1 MNRVFAGFALVVS
14 LLFATCITGQNF
26 HYSAAS
32 GSSNFF
38 DIVEEADSYF
48 AQSGLLPEQL
58 YSDNEFIRF
67 KRWEWYWKARV
78 NEDGTFPD
86 LIEQNRVYQNLQ
98 HEAAQRDLQSPW
110 VNINQTYGDG
120 GYNGMGRATSIA
132 FHPTN
137 PEIYYVGAPIGGIW
151 KTTDG
156 GLTYSA
162 LGDSLPYVSVGNIC
176 INPLNPDIMYITI
189 GDHNG
194 WWNYGLGVYKS
205 TDAGVTWQPTGNTS
219 YFTNNVAYL
228 RMVINPANP
237 DELYVAQTN
246 GLYRTLDGGTTWD
259 VVHTGSHIDV
269 ALKPGVDGEL
279 YCATDDYWGSSE
291 VYASWNHGDTWTQIT
306 DFNQTANYLQI
317 SASPGEQ
324 EYLGIKSSV
333 NGVEDYY
340 ATYDGGTTVDFIDPL
355 PDGGILFTSPVNS
368 SKVYCGFMVTHQS
381 VNGGLDW
388 EQLTDWYYTGER
400 AEVHADNRFVAYHPL
415 TNEIYFC
422 NDGGIYKFNEQTME
436 WTELTAGL
444 IITQYYRIAVAQ
456 TDDLFMIG
464 GTQDNGGRK
473 RISADTWGPTNG
485 GDGMEVAID
494 FEDEQTI
501 YTTYIYGQL
510 YRSDDQ
516 WQDDQYNEITP
527 PGSGGGDWV
536 TPYVL
541 DPQDSHVI
549 VAGYSDVYRSD
560 DRGET
565 WQQLSVDLTGDP
577 ERKLTAVAVAPTDQS
592 TIYAGRG
599 AMLYITHDA
608 GETWDNELVV
618 LGAGTAT
625 IASITVD
632 PNDPNELWV
641 TFNGYV
647 NGKKVYHSTDAGITF
662 SNASYGLPNVPVNA
676 AVIDKQSENHDLY
689 IGTDVG
695 VFVLDEAT
703 QTWLYYGAGLPNTMV
718 SDLEIQYNSR
728 KLRIGTFGRGVW
740 ENDLYSQPFVSA
752 VSSINNASNT
762 FFHLAGNPVHDVLLL
777 NVHNRVNAHGEF
789 VVYDVQ
795 GRFVKSMQR
804 TLHEG
809 HYQVTMPVGDLS
821 PGNYFIRYEAAGM
834 SIESVRFVKR

>member
-1 MNRVFAGFALVVS
+1 MNRVFEGFALVVC
-14 LLFATCITGQNF
+14 LLATLSTSSQNF

-38 DIVEEADSYF
+38 DIVEEANNYF
-48 AQSGLLPEQL
+48 AESDIPEEQL
-58 YSDNEFIRF
+58 YSDNEYIRF
-67 KRWEWYWKARV
+67 KRWEWYWRGRI
-78 NEDGTFPD
+78 NGDGSFPN
-86 LIEQNRVYQNLQ
+86 LIEQNRTYQNLQ
-98 HEAAQRDLQSPW
+98 HESAQRDLQSPW

-176 INPLNPDIMYITI
+176 INPLNPDIIYITI

-205 TDAGVTWQPTGNTS
+205 YDAGVTWEPTGNTS

-228 RMVINPANP
+228 RMVINPNNP

-246 GLYRTLDGGTTWD
+246 GLYRTLDGGVTWD
-259 VVHTGSHIDV
+259 VVHSGSHIDV
-269 ALKPGVDGEL
+269 ALKHGVDGAL
-279 YCATDDYWGSSE
+279 YCASDDYWGSSE
-291 VYASWNHGDTWTQIT
+291 VYASLDHGDTWTQIT
-306 DFNQTANYLQI
+306 DFNQTANYLQL
-317 SASPGEQ
+317 SVSPGEQ

-333 NGVEDYY
+333 DGNEDYY
-340 ATYDGGTTVDFIDPL
+340 ATYNGGTTVDYIDL
-355 PDGGILFTSPVNS
+355 MPDGGVLFTSPVYS

-400 AEVHADNRFVAYHPL
+400 PEVHADNRFVAYHPL

-422 NDGGIYKFNEQTME
+422 NDGGIYKFNEESME

-456 TDDLFMIG
+456 TDDIFMIG

-485 GDGMEVAID
+485 GDGMEVAVD

-516 WQDDQYNEITP
+516 WDEQQYYEITP
-527 PGSGGGDWV
+527 PGSDGGDWV

-549 VAGYSDVYRSD
+549 VAGYSEVFRSD

-565 WQQLSVDLTGDP
+565 WQQLSNDLTGDP
-577 ERKLTAVAVAPTDQS
+577 DRKLNAVAVAPTDQY

-599 AMLYITHDA
+599 SMLYITHDA
-608 GETWDNELVV
+608 GESWDNESV
-618 LGAGTAT
+618 LFGAGTAEMT
-625 IASITVD
+625 TITVD

-641 TFNGYV
+641 TLSGYV

-662 SNASYGLPNVPVNA
+662 SNVTFNLPNIPVNA
-676 AVIDKQSENHDLY
+676 AVIDKQSAQHDFY

-695 VFVLDEAT
+695 VFILDEEN
-703 QTWLYYGAGLPNTMV
+703 QTWMYYGAGLPNTMV
-718 SDLEIQYNSR
+718 SDLEIQYSSR

-740 ENDLYSQPFVSA
+740 ENDLYSTPDFSSVSEKA
-752 VSSINNASNT
+752 EMNAT
-762 FFHLAGNPVHDVLLL
+762 LQVAINPVNDVLLL
-777 NVHNRVNAHGEF
+777 NVHNTLNAHGDF
-789 VVYDVQ
+789 VVYDLL
-795 GRFVKSMQR
+795 GRPLHRVSR
-804 TLHEG
+804 TLHAG
-809 HYQVTMPVGDLS
+809 HYQFGMQVANLPAGSYLVG
-821 PGNYFIRYEAAGM
+821 YE
-834 SIESVRFVKR
+834 SNESRVEGVRFIKR

>member
-1 MNRVFAGFALVVS
+1 MNRVFEGFALVVC
-14 LLFATCITGQNF
+14 LLATLSTSSQNF

-38 DIVEEADSYF
+38 DIVEEANNYF
-48 AQSGLLPEQL
+48 AESDIPEEQL
-58 YSDNEFIRF
+58 YSDNEYIRF
-67 KRWEWYWKARV
+67 KRWEWYWRGRI
-78 NEDGTFPD
+78 NGDGSFPN
-86 LIEQNRVYQNLQ
+86 LIEQNRTYQNLQ
-98 HEAAQRDLQSPW
+98 HESAQRDLQSPW

-176 INPLNPDIMYITI
+176 INPLNPDIIYITI

-205 TDAGVTWQPTGNTS
+205 YDAGVTWEPTGNTS

-228 RMVINPANP
+228 RMVINPNNP

-246 GLYRTLDGGTTWD
+246 GLYRTLDGGVTWD
-259 VVHTGSHIDV
+259 VVHSGSHIDV
-269 ALKPGVDGEL
+269 ALKHGVDGAL
-279 YCATDDYWGSSE
+279 YCASDDYWGSSE
-291 VYASWNHGDTWTQIT
+291 VYASLDHGDTWTQIT
-306 DFNQTANYLQI
+306 GFNQTANYLQL
-317 SASPGEQ
+317 SVSPGEQ

-333 NGVEDYY
+333 DGNEDYY
-340 ATYDGGTTVDFIDPL
+340 ATYNGGTTVDYIDL
-355 PDGGILFTSPVNS
+355 MPDGGVLFTSPVYS

-400 AEVHADNRFVAYHPL
+400 PEVHADNRFVAYHPL

-422 NDGGIYKFNEQTME
+422 NDGGIYKFNEESME

-456 TDDLFMIG
+456 TDDIFMIG

-485 GDGMEVAID
+485 GDGMEVAVD

-516 WQDDQYNEITP
+516 WDEQQYYEITP
-527 PGSGGGDWV
+527 PGSDGGDWV

-549 VAGYSDVYRSD
+549 VAGYSEVFRSD

-565 WQQLSVDLTGDP
+565 WQQLSNDLTGDP
-577 ERKLTAVAVAPTDQS
+577 DRKLNAVAVAPTDQY

-599 AMLYITHDA
+599 SMLYITHDA
-608 GETWDNELVV
+608 GESWDNESV
-618 LGAGTAT
+618 LFGAGTAEMT
-625 IASITVD
+625 TITVD

-641 TFNGYV
+641 TLSGYV

-662 SNASYGLPNVPVNA
+662 SNVTFNLPNIPVNA
-676 AVIDKQSENHDLY
+676 AVIDKQSAQHDFY

-695 VFVLDEAT
+695 VFILDEEN
-703 QTWLYYGAGLPNTMV
+703 QTWMYYGAGLPNTMV
-718 SDLEIQYNSR
+718 SDLEIQYSSR

-740 ENDLYSQPFVSA
+740 ENDLYSTPDFSSVSEKA
-752 VSSINNASNT
+752 EMNAT
-762 FFHLAGNPVHDVLLL
+762 LQVAINPVNDVLLL
-777 NVHNRVNAHGEF
+777 NVHNTLNAHGDF
-789 VVYDVQ
+789 VVYDLL
-795 GRFVKSMQR
+795 GRPLHRVSR
-804 TLHEG
+804 TLHAG
-809 HYQVTMPVGDLS
+809 HYQFGMQVANLPAGSYLVG
-821 PGNYFIRYEAAGM
+821 YE
-834 SIESVRFVKR
+834 SNESRVEGVRFIKR

>member
-1 MNRVFAGFALVVS
+1 MNRVFAGFALVVC
-14 LLFATCITGQNF
+14 LLATLSTSSQNF

-38 DIVEEADSYF
+38 DIVEEANNYF
-48 AQSGLLPEQL
+48 AESDIPEEQL
-58 YSDNEFIRF
+58 YSDNEYIRF
-67 KRWEWYWKARV
+67 KRWEWYWRGRI
-78 NEDGTFPD
+78 NGDGSFPN
-86 LIEQNRVYQNLQ
+86 LIEQNRTYQNLQ
-98 HEAAQRDLQSPW
+98 HESAQRDLQSPW

-176 INPLNPDIMYITI
+176 INPLNPDIIYITI

-205 TDAGVTWQPTGNTS
+205 YDAGVTWEPTGNTS

-228 RMVINPANP
+228 RMVINPNNP

-246 GLYRTLDGGTTWD
+246 GLYRTLDGGVTWD
-259 VVHTGSHIDV
+259 VVHSGSHIDV
-269 ALKPGVDGEL
+269 ALKHGVDGAL
-279 YCATDDYWGSSE
+279 YCASDDYWGSSE
-291 VYASWNHGDTWTQIT
+291 VYASLDHGDTWTQIT
-306 DFNQTANYLQI
+306 DFNQTANYLQL
-317 SASPGEQ
+317 SVSPGEQ

-333 NGVEDYY
+333 DGNEDYY
-340 ATYDGGTTVDFIDPL
+340 ATYNGGTTVDYIDL
-355 PDGGILFTSPVNS
+355 MPDGGVLFTSPVYS

-388 EQLTDWYYTGER
+388 QQLTDWYYTGER
-400 AEVHADNRFVAYHPL
+400 PEVHADNRFVAYHPL

-422 NDGGIYKFNEQTME
+422 NDGGIYKFNEESME

-456 TDDLFMIG
+456 TDDIFMIG

-485 GDGMEVAID
+485 GDGMEVAVD

-516 WQDDQYNEITP
+516 WDEQQYYEITP
-527 PGSGGGDWV
+527 PGSDGGDWV

-549 VAGYSDVYRSD
+549 VAGYSEVFRSD

-565 WQQLSVDLTGDP
+565 WQQLSNDLTGDP
-577 ERKLTAVAVAPTDQS
+577 DRKLNAVAVAPTDQY

-599 AMLYITHDA
+599 SMLYITHDA
-608 GETWDNELVV
+608 GESWDNESV
-618 LGAGTAT
+618 LFGAGTAEMT
-625 IASITVD
+625 TITVD

-641 TFNGYV
+641 TLSGYV

-662 SNASYGLPNVPVNA
+662 SNVTFNLPNIPVNA
-676 AVIDKQSENHDLY
+676 AVIDKQSAQHDFY

-695 VFVLDEAT
+695 VFILDEEN
-703 QTWLYYGAGLPNTMV
+703 QTWMYYGAGLPNTMV
-718 SDLEIQYNSR
+718 SDLEIQYSSR

-740 ENDLYSQPFVSA
+740 ENDLYSTPDFSSVSEKA
-752 VSSINNASNT
+752 EMNAT
-762 FFHLAGNPVHDVLLL
+762 LQVAINPVNDVLLL
-777 NVHNRVNAHGEF
+777 NVHNTLNAHGDF
-789 VVYDVQ
+789 VVYDLL
-795 GRFVKSMQR
+795 GRPLHRVSR
-804 TLHEG
+804 TLHSG
-809 HYQVTMPVGDLS
+809 HYQFGMQVANLPAGSYLVG
-821 PGNYFIRYEAAGM
+821 YE
-834 SIESVRFVKR
+834 SNESRVEGVRFIKR

>member
-1 MNRVFAGFALVVS
+1 MNRVFAGFALVVC
-14 LLFATCITGQNF
+14 LLATLSTSGQNF

-38 DIVEEADSYF
+38 DIVEEANNYF
-48 AQSGLLPEQL
+48 AESDIPEEQL
-58 YSDNEFIRF
+58 YSDNEYIRF
-67 KRWEWYWKARV
+67 KRWEWYWRGRI
-78 NEDGTFPD
+78 NGDGSFPN
-86 LIEQNRVYQNLQ
+86 LIEQNRTYQNLQ
-98 HEAAQRDLQSPW
+98 HESAQRDLQSPW

-176 INPLNPDIMYITI
+176 INPLNPDIIYITI

-194 WWNYGLGVYKS
+194 WWNYGLGIYKS
-205 TDAGVTWQPTGNTS
+205 YDAGVTWEPTGNTS

-228 RMVINPANP
+228 RMVINPNNP

-246 GLYRTLDGGTTWD
+246 GLYRTLDGGVTWD
-259 VVHTGSHIDV
+259 VVHSGSHIDV
-269 ALKPGVDGEL
+269 ALKHGVDGAL
-279 YCATDDYWGSSE
+279 YCASDDYWGSSE
-291 VYASWNHGDTWTQIT
+291 VYASLDHGDTWTQIT
-306 DFNQTANYLQI
+306 DFNQSANYLQL
-317 SASPGEQ
+317 SVSPGEQ

-333 NGVEDYY
+333 DGNEDYY
-340 ATYDGGTTVDFIDPL
+340 ASYNGGTTVDYIDL
-355 PDGGILFTSPVNS
+355 MPDGGVLFTSPVYS
-368 SKVYCGFMVTHQS
+368 SRVYCGFMVTHQS

-400 AEVHADNRFVAYHPL
+400 PEVHADNRFVAYHPL

-422 NDGGIYKFNEQTME
+422 NDGGIYKFNEESME

-456 TDDLFMIG
+456 TDDIFMIG

-485 GDGMEVAID
+485 GDGMEVAVD

-516 WQDDQYNEITP
+516 WDEQQYYEITP
-527 PGSGGGDWV
+527 PGSDGGDWV

-549 VAGYSDVYRSD
+549 VAGYSEVFRSD

-565 WQQLSVDLTGDP
+565 WQQLSNDLTGDP
-577 ERKLTAVAVAPTDQS
+577 DRKLNAVAVAPTDQY

-599 AMLYITHDA
+599 SMLYITHDA
-608 GETWDNELVV
+608 GESWDNESV
-618 LGAGTAT
+618 LFGAGTAEMT
-625 IASITVD
+625 TITVD

-641 TFNGYV
+641 TLSGYV

-662 SNASYGLPNVPVNA
+662 SNVTFNLPNIPVNA
-676 AVIDKQSENHDLY
+676 AVIDKQSAQHDFY

-695 VFVLDEAT
+695 VFLLDENT
-703 QTWLYYGAGLPNTMV
+703 QTWMYYGTGLPNTMV
-718 SDLEIQYNSR
+718 SDLEIQYSSR

-740 ENDLYSQPFVSA
+740 ENDLYSMPDFSSVSEKA
-752 VSSINNASNT
+752 EMNAT
-762 FFHLAGNPVHDVLLL
+762 LQVAINPVNDVLLL
-777 NVHNRVNAHGEF
+777 NVHNTLNAHGDF
-789 VVYDVQ
+789 VVYDLL
-795 GRFVKSMQR
+795 GRPVHRVSR
-804 TLHEG
+804 TLHAG
-809 HYQVTMPVGDLS
+809 HYQFGMQVANLPAGSYLVG
-821 PGNYFIRYEAAGM
+821 YE
-834 SIESVRFVKR
+834 SNESRVEGVRFIKR

>member
-1 MNRVFAGFALVVS
+1 MNRLFAGVALLVCVLVAS
-14 LLFATCITGQNF
+14 NTAGQNF

-38 DIVEEADSYF
+38 DIVDEASEYF
-48 AQSGLLPEQL
+48 SNSGLNADEL
-58 YSDNEFIRF
+58 YTDNEYIRF
-67 KRWEWYWKARV
+67 KRWEWYWRSRV
-78 NEDGTFPD
+78 NEDGSFPN

-98 HEAAQRDLQSPW
+98 YEANNRDVQSPW

-156 GLTYSA
+156 GLTYAA

-176 INPLNPDIMYITI
+176 INPNNPDIIYITV

-205 TDAGVTWQPTGNTS
+205 YDAGVTWQPTGNTS

-228 RMVINPANP
+228 RMAINPANP
-237 DELYVAQTN
+237 EELFVAQTN
-246 GLYRTLDGGTTWD
+246 GLYRTQNGGDTWE
-259 VVHTGSHIDV
+259 VVHSGSHLDV
-269 ALKPGVDGEL
+269 ALKPGVNGEL

-291 VYASWNHGDTWTQIT
+291 VYASWDHGDTWTQIT
-306 DFNQTANYLQI
+306 EFNQTANYLYL
-317 SASPGEQ
+317 AVSPGEQ
-324 EYLGIKSSV
+324 QYLGIKSSV
-333 NGVEDYY
+333 DGIQDYY
-340 ATYDGGTTVDFIDPL
+340 ATYNGGTTVDFIDAM
-355 PDGGILFTSPVNS
+355 PDDGVLFTSPVNS
-368 SKVYCGFMVTHQS
+368 SNVYCGFMVTHQS

-400 AEVHADNRFVAYHPL
+400 PEVHADNRFVAYHPL

-456 TDDLFMIG
+456 TDDIFMIG

-473 RISADTWGPTNG
+473 RVSPDTWGPTNG

-494 FEDEQTI
+494 FEDGQTI
-501 YTTYIYGQL
+501 YTTYTYGQL

-536 TPYVL
+536 APYVL
-541 DPQDSHVI
+541 DPQDAHVL
-549 VAGYSDVYRSD
+549 VAGYSDVFRSD

-577 ERKLTAVAVAPTDQS
+577 ERKLKAVAVAPNDQF

-608 GETWDNELVV
+608 GENWDNELVV
-618 LGAGTAT
+618 LGAGAAEITT
-625 IASITVD
+625 ITVD
-632 PNDPNELWV
+632 PNNANELWV
-641 TFNGYV
+641 TFSGYAAT
-647 NGKKVYHSTDAGITF
+647 KKVFYSTDAGLTF
-662 SNASYGLPNVPVNA
+662 TNVTYNLPNVPVNG
-676 AVIDKQSENHDLY
+676 AVIDKQSEQHDLY

-695 VFVLDEAT
+695 VFVLDEAS
-703 QTWLYYGAGLPNTMV
+703 QEWIYYGAGLPNTMV
-718 SDLEIQYNSR
+718 SDLEIQYSSR

-740 ENDLYSQPFVSA
+740 ENDLYSEVFSNVESLERTVIAPFAIV
-752 VSSINNASNT
+752 
-762 FFHLAGNPVHDVLLL
+762 GNPVGDQLLI
-777 NVHNRVNAHGEF
+777 NVHNQRNLHGSF
-789 VVYDVQ
+789 VVYDAK
-795 GRFVKSMQR
+795 GNRAKEMRR

-809 HYQVTMPVGDLS
+809 HYQLTMDVAELTAGTYLL
-821 PGNYFIRYEAAGM
+821 GYESQGSEALQ
-834 SIESVRFVKR
+834 SVRFVKR

>member
-1 MNRVFAGFALVVS
+1 MNQYIAGLVCLIC
-14 LLFATCITGQNF
+14 LLFAMDSASQNF

-38 DIVEEADSYF
+38 DIVEEANNYF
-48 AQSGLLPEQL
+48 TESGIPEEQL
-58 YSDNEFIRF
+58 YSDNEYIRF
-67 KRWEWYWKARV
+67 KRWEWYWKGRV
-78 NEDGTFPD
+78 LEDGSFPN
-86 LIEQNRVYQNLQ
+86 LIEQNRIYQNLQ
-98 HEAAQRDLQSPW
+98 FESAQRDIQSPW

-176 INPLNPDIMYITI
+176 INPINPDIIYITI

-205 TDAGVTWQPTGNTS
+205 VDAGITWEPTGNTS
-219 YFTNNVAYL
+219 YFTNNVAHL
-228 RMVINPANP
+228 RMVINPNNP
-237 DELYVAQTN
+237 EELFVAQTN
-246 GLYRTLDGGTTWD
+246 GLYRTQDGGTTWE
-259 VVHTGSHIDV
+259 VVHSGSHIDV
-269 ALKPGVDGEL
+269 ALKPGVDGAL

-291 VYASWNHGDTWTQIT
+291 VYASLDHGDSWGQIT

-317 SASPGEQ
+317 SVSPGEQ
-324 EYLGIKSSV
+324 EYLGIHSSV
-333 NGVEDYY
+333 DGNEDFY
-340 ATYDGGTTVDFIDPL
+340 ATYNGGTTVDYIDL
-355 PDGGILFTSPVNS
+355 MPDDGILFTSPVNS

-381 VNGGLDW
+381 INGGLDW
-388 EQLTDWYYTGER
+388 EQLTDWYNTGER
-400 AEVHADNRFVAYHPL
+400 PEVHADNRFVAYHPL

-422 NDGGIYKFNEQTME
+422 NDGGIYKFNEETME

-456 TDDLFMIG
+456 TNDIFMIG

-473 RISADTWGPTNG
+473 RISAETWGPTNG

-516 WQDDQYNEITP
+516 WDEQQYYEITP
-527 PGSGGGDWV
+527 PGSDGGDWV

-541 DPQDSHVI
+541 DPQDPHVL
-549 VAGYSDVYRSD
+549 VAGYSDVFRSD

-565 WQQLSVDLTGDP
+565 WQQLSYDLTGDP
-577 ERKLTAVAVAPTDQS
+577 DRKIKAVAVAPTDQS

-599 AMLYITHDA
+599 SMLYITHDA
-608 GETWDNELVV
+608 GENWDNELVL
-618 LGAGTAT
+618 LGAGTAEIT
-625 IASITVD
+625 TITVD
-632 PNDPNELWV
+632 PTDPNELWV
-641 TFNGYV
+641 TLSGYV
-647 NGKKVYHSTDAGITF
+647 TGKKVYHSTDAGITF
-662 SNASYGLPNVPVNA
+662 SNVTYNLPNIPVNA
-676 AVIDKQSENHDLY
+676 AVIDKQSTQHDVY

-695 VFVLDEAT
+695 VFILDEAM
-703 QTWLYYGAGLPNTMV
+703 QTWVYYGAGLPNTMV
-718 SDLEIQYNSR
+718 SDLEIQYNTR

-740 ENDLYSQPFVSA
+740 ENDLFSDA
-752 VSSINNASNT
+752 VASNI
-762 FFHLAGNPVHDVLLL
+762 LAEVEHNSTLQIAINPVNDVLLL
-777 NVHNRVNAHGEF
+777 NVHNDINAHGNF
-789 VVYDVQ
+789 VIYDLQ
-795 GRFVKSMQR
+795 GKVVKRLNR
-804 TLHEG
+804 TLHPG
-809 HYQVTMPVGDLS
+809 HYQVSIEVTDLS
-821 PGNYFIRYEAAGM
+821 LGTYVVGYESTNAMVHG
-834 SIESVRFVKR
+834 VHFTKR

>member
-1 MNRVFAGFALVVS
+1 MNRLAAGFVLLLC
-14 LLFATCITGQNF
+14 LLFTAHASSQNF

-38 DIVEEADSYF
+38 DIVEEANNYF
-48 AQSGLLPEQL
+48 AESDTPEEQL
-58 YSDNEFIRF
+58 YSDNEYIRF
-67 KRWEWYWKARV
+67 KRWEWYWRSRI
-78 NEDGTFPD
+78 NEDGSFPN
-86 LIEQNRVYQNLQ
+86 LIEQNRTYQNLQ
-98 HEAAQRDLQSPW
+98 YEAAQRDLQSPW

-176 INPLNPDIMYITI
+176 INPLNPDVIYITI

-205 TDAGVTWQPTGNTS
+205 YDAGLTWEPTGNTS

-228 RMVINPANP
+228 RMVINPNNP

-246 GLYRTLDGGTTWD
+246 GLYRTQDGGTTWE
-259 VVHTGSHIDV
+259 VVHSGSHIDV
-269 ALKPGVDGEL
+269 ALKPGIDGAV

-291 VYASWNHGDTWTQIT
+291 VYASIDYGETWTQIT

-317 SASPGEQ
+317 STSPGEQ
-324 EYLGIKSSV
+324 EYLGIQSSV
-333 NGVEDYY
+333 DGNEDYY
-340 ATYDGGTTVDFIDPL
+340 ATYNGGTTVDYIDL
-355 PDGGILFTSPVNS
+355 MPDGGVLFTSPVNS
-368 SKVYCGFMVTHQS
+368 LKVYCGFMVTHQS

-388 EQLTDWYYTGER
+388 EQLTDWYNTGER
-400 AEVHADNRFVAYHPL
+400 PEVHADNRFVAFHPL

-422 NDGGIYKFNEQTME
+422 NDGGIYKFNEETMV

-444 IITQYYRIAVAQ
+444 IITQYYRIAVSQ
-456 TDDLFMIG
+456 SDDIFMIG

-473 RISADTWGPTNG
+473 RISADVWGPTNG

-516 WQDDQYNEITP
+516 WDEQQYYEITP
-527 PGSGGGDWV
+527 PESDGGDWV

-541 DPQDSHVI
+541 DPQDPHVV
-549 VAGYSDVYRSD
+549 VAGYSEVFRSD

-565 WQQLSVDLTGDP
+565 WQQLSNDLTGDP
-577 ERKLTAVAVAPTDQS
+577 DKKLKAIAVAPSNQS

-599 AMLYITHDA
+599 SMLYITHDA
-608 GETWDNELVV
+608 GEAWDNELVL
-618 LGAGTAT
+618 LGAGTAEIT
-625 IASITVD
+625 TITVD

-641 TFNGYV
+641 TLSGYV

-662 SNASYGLPNVPVNA
+662 SNATFNLPNIPVNA
-676 AVIDKQSENHDLY
+676 AVIDKQSTNHDLY

-695 VFVLDEAT
+695 VFMLDEIT
-703 QTWLYYGAGLPNTMV
+703 QSWIYYGAGLPNTMV
-718 SDLEIQYNSR
+718 SDLEIQYNTR

-740 ENDLYSQPFVSA
+740 ENDLYSAPDFSSVAEQLETNTTLLVA
-752 VSSINNASNT
+752 V
-762 FFHLAGNPVHDVLLL
+762 NPVNDVLLL
-777 NVHNRVNAHGEF
+777 NVHNRIGAHGDF
-789 VVYDVQ
+789 VIYDSQ
-795 GRFVKSMQR
+795 GKIVKRLNR
-804 TLHEG
+804 TMHVG
-809 HYQVTMPVGDLS
+809 HYQVAIRLDYLPSGTYVVG
-821 PGNYFIRYEAAGM
+821 YESSDAFVSG
-834 SIESVRFVKR
+834 VRFMKR

>member
-1 MNRVFAGFALVVS
+1 MNRVFAGFALVVC
-14 LLFATCITGQNF
+14 LLATLSTSSQNF

-38 DIVEEADSYF
+38 DIVEEANNYF
-48 AQSGLLPEQL
+48 AESDIPEEQL
-58 YSDNEFIRF
+58 YSDNEYIRF
-67 KRWEWYWKARV
+67 KRWEWYWRGRI
-78 NEDGTFPD
+78 NGDGSFPN
-86 LIEQNRVYQNLQ
+86 LIEQNRTYQNLQ
-98 HEAAQRDLQSPW
+98 HESAQRDLQSPW

-176 INPLNPDIMYITI
+176 INPLNPDIIYITI

-205 TDAGVTWQPTGNTS
+205 YDAGVTWEPTGNTS

-228 RMVINPANP
+228 RMVINPNNP

-246 GLYRTLDGGTTWD
+246 GLYRTLDGGVTWD
-259 VVHTGSHIDV
+259 VVHSGSHIDV
-269 ALKPGVDGEL
+269 ALKHGVDGAL
-279 YCATDDYWGSSE
+279 YCASDDYWGSSE
-291 VYASWNHGDTWTQIT
+291 VYASLDHGDTWTQIT
-306 DFNQTANYLQI
+306 DFNQTANYLQL
-317 SASPGEQ
+317 SVSPGEQ

-333 NGVEDYY
+333 DGNEDYY
-340 ATYDGGTTVDFIDPL
+340 ATYNGGTTVDYIDL
-355 PDGGILFTSPVNS
+355 MPDGGVLFTSPVYS

-400 AEVHADNRFVAYHPL
+400 PEVHADNRFVAYHPL

-422 NDGGIYKFNEQTME
+422 NDGGIYKFNEESME

-456 TDDLFMIG
+456 TDDIFMIG

-485 GDGMEVAID
+485 GDGMEVAVD

-516 WQDDQYNEITP
+516 WDEQQYYEITP
-527 PGSGGGDWV
+527 PGSDGGDWV

-549 VAGYSDVYRSD
+549 VAGYSEVFRSD

-565 WQQLSVDLTGDP
+565 WQQLSNDLTGDP
-577 ERKLTAVAVAPTDQS
+577 DRKLNAVAVAPTDQY

-599 AMLYITHDA
+599 SMLYITHDA
-608 GETWDNELVV
+608 GESWDNESV
-618 LGAGTAT
+618 LFGAGTAEMT
-625 IASITVD
+625 TITVD

-641 TFNGYV
+641 TLSGYV

-662 SNASYGLPNVPVNA
+662 SNVTFNLPNIPVNA
-676 AVIDKQSENHDLY
+676 AVIDKQSAQHDFY

-695 VFVLDEAT
+695 VFILDEEN
-703 QTWLYYGAGLPNTMV
+703 QTWMYYGAGLPNTMV
-718 SDLEIQYNSR
+718 SDLEIQYSSR

-740 ENDLYSQPFVSA
+740 ENDLYSTPDFSSVSEKA
-752 VSSINNASNT
+752 EMNAT
-762 FFHLAGNPVHDVLLL
+762 LQVAINPVNDVLLL
-777 NVHNRVNAHGEF
+777 NVHNTLNAHGDF
-789 VVYDVQ
+789 VVYDLL
-795 GRFVKSMQR
+795 GRPLHRVSR
-804 TLHEG
+804 TLHAG
-809 HYQVTMPVGDLS
+809 HYQFGMQVANLPAGSYLVG
-821 PGNYFIRYEAAGM
+821 YE
-834 SIESVRFVKR
+834 SNESRVEGVRFIKR